1 MLCLLDDGSKREI
14 GYRAEPRYANF
25 FAVEAAQIANIGTN
39 EQRLGKVRGHCGDLD
54 DITAA
59 QDVGD
64 DGWTAKT
71 CDIGRAGKHRLNN
84 HRRRADVHHI
94 EVQAVLLE
102 DADFF
107 SHYPG
112 DAVEPERTVREGEF
126 DRLLRK
132 NQTGCRR

>member
-1 MLCLLDDGSKREI
+1 MPIFLPSK
-14 GYRAEPRYANF
+14 
-25 FAVEAAQIANIGTN
+25 AAQIANIGTN
-39 EQRLGKVRGHCGDLD
+39 EQRLGKVRRHRGDLD

-64 DGWTAKT
+64 DRRTAKT
-71 CDIGRAGKHRLNN
+71 CDIGRAGKHRLNDY
-84 HRRRADVHHI
+84 RRRADVHHI
-94 EVQAVLLE
+94 EVEPVLLE

-112 DAVEPERTVREGEF
+112 HAVEPERTVREGEF

-132 NQTGCRR
+132 NQTGCSR